1 MKQMHELDK
10 LKSACDDE
18 LWDILECNN
27 AFIAG
32 GAITS
37 VMTNKPINDI
47 DVYFRNPTDF
57 TRTVLDV
64 FGVSPDSLYSSQ
76 NSVWAFNITDKSIM
90 LKSGDKLVQFIMY
103 KYFPDPYALFES
115 YDFTINMGA
124 YDMKK
129 EDWVFHQDFFRHN
142 AQRYLEF
149 NPNTDYPIVSALR
162 VQKYKE
168 RGYGISKAQML
179 KILMTVSDLQIY
191 SWTEFKDHVG
201 GMYGLVVEDIFD
213 TTQPFSKMEAVLQLD
228 SITIPEHVTTE
239 SMSFDNV
246 VEKLTNK
253 LDLRLLQ
260 ETCAEFKAQHR
271 FVPNWNRHLP
281 PKFQTT

>member
-47 DVYFRNPTDF
+47 DVYFRSDTDF
-57 TRTVLDV
+57 TRVLLDV
-64 FGVSPDSLYSSQ
+64 FSVGPDNAYSKAF
-76 NSVWAFNITDKSIM
+76 VWAFNVTDKSIM
-90 LKSGDKLVQFIMY
+90 LKSGDKLVQFITY
-103 KYFPDPYALFES
+103 KYFTDPWALFES

-142 AQRYLEF
+142 SQRYLHF

-168 RGYGISKAQML
+168 RGYSISKAQML
-179 KILMTVSDLQIY
+179 KILMTVSDLKIH
-191 SWTEFKDHVG
+191 SWNEFKDHVG
-201 GMYGLVVEDIFD
+201 GMYGMVVEDIFD
-213 TTQPFSKMEAVLQLD
+213 VTQPFSKMEAVYQLD
-228 SITIPEHVTTE
+228 TINIPEHVNTE
-239 SMSFDNV
+239 SVAFDTV
-246 VEKLTNK
+246 VEKLQNK
-253 LDLRLLQ
+253 LDHQLLK
-260 ETCAEFKAQHR
+260 ETLEEIKAKHR
-271 FVPNWNRHLP
+271 FVPHWNRHLP
-281 PKFQTT
+281 PKYQVT